1 MAVYRNEYPLNVFS
15 GENTYTPPSVP
26 SHIPISLEPVV
37 GAPSDGELESA
48 HGAVRTL
55 ENLANSPF
63 FDSVFS
69 AKLSQHVFNIQFARY
84 IQDSNQGSFTQGLT
98 NPPPPPQT
106 NDNEPPVVTST
117 HISDIPNRRDAD
129 PIELD
134 SSTPLTSQAVPPAL
148 NYVTPES
155 TSVAQPNDKLD
166 QINATQQETNRLL
179 GKSGEVLRVIERTL
193 FSSYFHAHRTANNS
207 WRTLN
212 EKGELAWM
220 HKLPYV
226 SASWNGVKASLD
238 GTISEQNL
246 ATYLRFY
253 NIAADLVDNETGN
266 LKPDKKDDARDRLAD
281 YLAFGYSR

>member
-37 GAPSDGELESA
+37 GAPSDDELESA

-55 ENLANSPF
+55 ENLANSPY
-63 FDSVFS
+63 FDSAFS

-98 NPPPPPQT
+98 NPPPQT

-117 HISDIPNRRDAD
+117 HMSGISNRRDAD

-134 SSTPLTSQAVPPAL
+134 SSTPLASQAVSPAPS
-148 NYVTPES
+148 YVTPES
-155 TSVAQPNDKLD
+155 TSVAQSNDKLD
-166 QINATQQETNRLL
+166 QINEAQQETNRLL
-179 GKSGEVLRVIERTL
+179 GKNEEVLRVIERTL
-193 FSSYFHAHRTANNS
+193 FSTYFHAHRTAHS
-207 WRTLN
+207 SYRTLN

-226 SASWNGVKASLD
+226 SASWNGVKPSLD
-238 GTISEQNL
+238 ETISEQNL
-246 ATYLRFY
+246 AAYLRFY
-253 NIAADLVDNETGN
+253 NIAADLVEDETWN

-281 YLAFGYSR
+281 YLVFGYSR